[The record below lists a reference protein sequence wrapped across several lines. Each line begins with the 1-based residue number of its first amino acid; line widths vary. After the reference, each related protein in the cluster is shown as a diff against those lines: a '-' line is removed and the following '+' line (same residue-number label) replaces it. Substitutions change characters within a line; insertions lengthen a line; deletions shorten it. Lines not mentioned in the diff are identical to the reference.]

1 MTIRDKI
8 MTYLQWIGIVATAEE
23 IAAEIG
29 ESKREVQAALHQLDD
44 EDLVIMRNG
53 FYLASHKGM
62 KYRPA
67 PANTAK
73 AEDKNG

>member
-1 MTIRDKI
+1 MIRDKI
-8 MTYLQWIGIVATAEE
+8 MAYLQWIGIVATAEE
-23 IAAEIG
+23 IAEEIG

-62 KYRPA
+62 KYRPDERG
-67 PANTAK
+67 P
-73 AEDKNG
+73 